1 MATLFTGIGAGASY
15 SGTHISP
22 GFHGMWGNRVWFVD
36 YDNGTV
42 GGSGDRPDDACKNLQ
57 TIIDKAGEWDTIYI
71 RPRDPDS
78 AGGDPQA
85 IIPASTTNWSI
96 AYTKHGLSLIG
107 TGIGIGMRQTNMTRL
122 QASATTSTTSTMTCY
137 APYVNFENLTFRRGG
152 TTGAGLLIE
161 GQTSGGSG
169 YAFNTIVNN
178 CGFWKIG
185 ATATKGAVYYES
197 AWHCL
202 TANSHFEECA
212 KGVGIGV
219 SGSNV
224 VGINVIGCTF
234 NGIDTTIDTDIYA
247 TGGSTITEVLIDKCL
262 FAHDIP
268 ALASG
273 NLYNKYIDFATAS
286 GLIANSAF
294 GTETETIA
302 TNMDRSNC
310 DVVNCWFT
318 NTTNLFPNND

>member
-1 MATLFTGIGAGASY
+1 MATGYPGIGAGNP
-15 SGTHISP
+15 GGFHIAP

-36 YDNGTV
+36 YDNGQT
-42 GGSGDRPDDACKNLQ
+42 GNSGDRPDDAQKHLQ

-71 RPRDPDS
+71 RPRDPDT

-96 AYTKHGLSLIG
+96 ASTKHGLSLIG
-107 TGIGIGMRQTNMTRL
+107 TGIGAGLPMTNMTRL
-122 QASATTSTTSTMTCY
+122 QAASGASATAALICY

-152 TTGAGLLIE
+152 STIAGLKIE

-169 YAFNTIVNN
+169 YAFCTTVNN

-185 ATATKGAVYYES
+185 ATATNAALYYES

-202 TANSHFEECA
+202 TKDSWFEECA
-212 KGVGIGV
+212 KGIGVGV
-219 SGSNV
+219 SGSSV
-224 VGINVIGCTF
+224 VGIYVNGCTF
-234 NGIDTTIDTDIYA
+234 KGIDTTVDADIYA
-247 TGGSTITEVLIDKCL
+247 TGGSTVTEVMIDRCL

-273 NLYNKYIDFATAS
+273 NLYNKYLYFGTAS
-286 GLIANSAF
+286 GLFSNSII
-294 GTETETIA
+294 GSETNTI
-302 TNMDRSNC
+302 TSNC
-310 DVVNCWFT
+310 TLSNIDVVNVTYAPGTNFT
-318 NTTNLFPNND
+318 S